1 MNHEAIDSLDW
12 FFSHVSRFPPESTI
26 DMTDLLTVK
35 LHYLLR
41 TVAVR
46 YYLENTK
53 FAIDSVGYKPA
64 QVFPNQNLFSWS

>member
-1 MNHEAIDSLDW
+1 MNHEAIDSFDW
-12 FFSHVSRFPPESTI
+12 FFSHVSTFPPERTI

-64 QVFPNQNLFSWS
+64 QVFAIQNLSSWL